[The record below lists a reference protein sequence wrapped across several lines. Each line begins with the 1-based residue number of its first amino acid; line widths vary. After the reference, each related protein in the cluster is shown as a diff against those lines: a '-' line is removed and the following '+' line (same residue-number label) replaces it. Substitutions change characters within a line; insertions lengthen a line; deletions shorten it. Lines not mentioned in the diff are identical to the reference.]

1 MWIFDIEGIQYNIIS
16 NPIEAIEYLY
26 QNISNCSLVIA
37 DYKMP
42 QMSGLDFI
50 KKIREKD
57 TDCKIKTIIIS
68 AYTKTDIPYE
78 MSYIMKIDRI
88 LEKPVYL
95 DNLKEEVKKL
105 IKN

>member
-42 QMSGLDFI
+42 QMSWTDFI
-50 KKIREKD
+50 KKDKGER
-57 TDCKIKTIIIS
+57 
-68 AYTKTDIPYE
+68 YW
-78 MSYIMKIDRI
+78 
-88 LEKPVYL
+88 LQ
-95 DNLKEEVKKL
+95 N
-105 IKN
+105 KNPNN